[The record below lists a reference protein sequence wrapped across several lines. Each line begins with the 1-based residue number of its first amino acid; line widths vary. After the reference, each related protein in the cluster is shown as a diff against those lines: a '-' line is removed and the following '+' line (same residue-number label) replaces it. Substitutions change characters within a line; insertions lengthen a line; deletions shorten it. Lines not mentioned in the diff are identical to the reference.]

1 MAKQIKT
8 FYGNY
13 SEKDLVSAFEKVVE
27 DYSSLSVESIE
38 KENTIKDLE
47 NRIEEL
53 AGRIVELMCEVSD
66 LKNKEINSMHA
77 ENSVSQPISRQG
89 DW

>member
-13 SEKDLVSAFEKVVE
+13 SEKELVVAFEKVVE

-38 KENTIKDLE
+38 KEATIKDLE
-47 NRIEEL
+47 KRTEEL
-53 AGRIVELMCEVSD
+53 TGRIVELMCEVSD
-66 LKNKEINSMHA
+66 LKKK
-77 ENSVSQPISRQG
+77 Q
-89 DW
+89 